1 MYNVVKVDK
10 NGMTGEMYL
19 STLRNGTSFHKTN
32 SVTEV
37 TTSLSQLL
45 NGSRMFENHRNLTK
59 FDLDLPSL
67 KIAQN
72 MFASTGITTF
82 NGNLKNLENGNS
94 TFYNTPLTSFISDLP
109 KCSFTGWM
117 FSSCL
122 KLSKFI
128 IDLPFVYNAKSMF
141 EACFSL
147 QEFRGCLPSLRDA
160 RNMFHGCKLSPLS
173 VMHIIEGI
181 KDVRSET
188 LAENGESSLSSNEG
202 IITIGIN
209 VTLTEGDDTGNKAI
223 LDTFAKEAGYEDFN
237 TMNDRFTVDKGWT
250 VIWQSQNS
258 VSIVTSLTREK
269 PLAIYARIE
278 ECDEQV
284 AQFTNENQ
292 DKFYMIDYGFAV
304 SGPKA
309 EEYTKFA
316 SFAEAVEQWG
326 VQPYEREE
334 VGDE

>member
-1 MYNVVKVDK
+1 MF
-10 NGMTGEMYL
+10 G
-19 STLRNGTSFHKTN
+19 
-32 SVTEV
+32 
-37 TTSLSQLL
+37 
-45 NGSRMFENHRNLTK
+45 GSKLETFAI
-59 FDLDLPSL
+59 DLPSL
-67 KIAQN
+67 
-72 MFASTGITTF
+72 SS
-82 NGNLKNLENGNS
+82 GNS
-94 TFYNTPLTSFISDLP
+94 MFYGSTSL
-109 KCSFTGWM
+109 
-117 FSSCL
+117 
-122 KLSKFI
+122 
-128 IDLPFVYNAKSMF
+128 
-141 EACFSL
+141 E
-147 QEFRGCLPSLRDA
+147 EFRGCLPSLRDA

-188 LAENGESSLSSNEG
+188 LAENSETALSSTEG

-209 VTLTEGDDTGNKAI
+209 VTLTEGDDAGNKAI
-223 LDTFAKEAGYEDFN
+223 LDTFAQEAGYKDFN

-250 VIWQSQNS
+250 VTWQPQNS
-258 VSIVTSLTREK
+258 VSIVTPLTRQK

-284 AQFTNENQ
+284 AEFTNENQ

-304 SGPKA
+304 NGPKA

-316 SFAEAVEQWG
+316 SFAEAVEYWE